1 VDTKTQVT
9 VAKTA
14 GFCFGVKRAVDMVYE
29 RIGMGEKVTTYG
41 PIIHNEAVVEDLASR
56 GVHIANTPEE
66 LEAVPEGT
74 VIIRSHGAPKA
85 IYDLLN
91 EKHLNIVDATC
102 PFVKKIHNIVHEQ
115 CEAGMSVLIIGDPA
129 HPEVQGIKGWGDDKT
144 IAADNL
150 EDILAAFPD
159 KDKPIAVV
167 AQTTFNLV
175 KFQEIV
181 AELGALGYHL
191 KSFNTIC
198 NATVERQEE
207 TAELASVSD
216 MMVVIGSPHSS
227 NTRKLY
233 EISKQRCDRTFFV
246 SSADELKG
254 REFPQVGRIGITA
267 GASAPDNIIAEVS
280 NYVRSKF

>member
-1 VDTKTQVT
+1 MEIR

-29 RIGMGEKVTTYG
+29 QIAQGESVTTYG
-41 PIIHNEAVVEDLASR
+41 PIIHNEAVVADLAAR
-56 GVHIANTPEE
+56 GVRIADTREE
-66 LEAVPEGT
+66 LEELTCGSV
-74 VIIRSHGAPKA
+74 VIRSHGAPKA
-85 IYDLLN
+85 VYDLLAA
-91 EKHLNIVDATC
+91 KGLNVVDATC
-102 PFVKKIHNIVHEQ
+102 PFVKKIHRIVREQ
-115 CEAGMSVLIIGDPA
+115 CDAGMRVLIIGDPA
-129 HPEVQGIKGWGDDKT
+129 HPEVQGIRGWGDADT
-144 IAADNL
+144 VAADNID
-150 EDILAAFPD
+150 DIVRALPY
-159 KDKPIAVV
+159 KDKPAAVV
-167 AQTTFNLV
+167 AQTTFNLL

-181 AELGALGYHL
+181 AEMRSMGYDL

-198 NATVERQEE
+198 SATRERQQE

-216 MMVVIGSPHSS
+216 MMVVIGSPNSS

-233 EISKQRCDRTFFV
+233 DISKQRCDRTFFV

-254 REFPQVGRIGITA
+254 REFPQAEKIGITA

>member
-1 VDTKTQVT
+1 MEVT

-29 RIGMGEKVTTYG
+29 QIGKGGMVTTYG
-41 PIIHNEAVVEDLASR
+41 PIIHNEVVVDDLASK
-56 GVHIANTPEE
+56 GVHVANTPEE
-66 LEAVPEGT
+66 LEALTEGT
-74 VIIRSHGAPKA
+74 VVIRSHGAPKR

-91 EKHLNIVDATC
+91 GKNLTIVDATC

-115 CEAGMSVLIIGDPA
+115 CEAGMRVLIIGDPA
-129 HPEVQGIKGWGDDKT
+129 HPEVQGIKGWGDSGT
-144 IAADNL
+144 TAADNL

-159 KDKPIAVV
+159 KDTPIAVV

>member
-1 VDTKTQVT
+1 MEIR

-29 RIGMGEKVTTYG
+29 QIAQGESVTTYG
-41 PIIHNEAVVEDLASR
+41 PIIHNEAVVADLAAR
-56 GVHIANTPEE
+56 GVRIADTREE
-66 LEAVPEGT
+66 LENLTGGSV
-74 VIIRSHGAPKA
+74 VIRSHGAPKA
-85 IYDLLN
+85 VYDLLAA
-91 EKHLNIVDATC
+91 KGLNVVDATC
-102 PFVKKIHNIVHEQ
+102 PFVKKIHRIVREQ
-115 CEAGMSVLIIGDPA
+115 CDAGMRVLIIGDPA
-129 HPEVQGIKGWGDDKT
+129 HPEVQGIRGWGDADT
-144 IAADNL
+144 VAADNID
-150 EDILAAFPD
+150 DIVRALPY
-159 KDKPIAVV
+159 KDKPAALV
-167 AQTTFNLV
+167 AQTTFNLL

-181 AELGALGYHL
+181 AEMRSMGYDL

-198 NATVERQEE
+198 SATRERQQE

-216 MMVVIGSPHSS
+216 MMVVIGSPNSS

-233 EISKQRCDRTFFV
+233 DISKQRCDRTFFV

-254 REFPQVGRIGITA
+254 REFPQAEKIGITA

>member
-1 VDTKTQVT
+1 MEIR

-29 RIGMGEKVTTYG
+29 QIVQGESVTTYG
-41 PIIHNEAVVEDLASR
+41 PIIHNEAVVADLAAR
-56 GVHIANTPEE
+56 GVRIADTREE
-66 LEAVPEGT
+66 LENLTGGSV
-74 VIIRSHGAPKA
+74 VIRSHGAPKA
-85 IYDLLN
+85 VYDLLAA
-91 EKHLNIVDATC
+91 KGLNVVDATC
-102 PFVKKIHNIVHEQ
+102 PFVKKIHRIVQEQ
-115 CEAGMSVLIIGDPA
+115 CDAGMRVLIIGDPA
-129 HPEVQGIKGWGDDKT
+129 HPEVQGIRGWGDADT
-144 IAADNL
+144 VAADNID
-150 EDILAAFPD
+150 DIVRALPY
-159 KDKPIAVV
+159 KDKPAAVV
-167 AQTTFNLV
+167 AQTTFNLL

-181 AELGALGYHL
+181 AEMRSMGYDL

-198 NATVERQEE
+198 SATRERQQE

-216 MMVVIGSPHSS
+216 MMVVIGSPNSS

-233 EISKQRCDRTFFV
+233 DISKQRCDRTFFV

-254 REFPQVGRIGITA
+254 REFPQAEKIGITA

>member
-1 VDTKTQVT
+1 MEVT
-9 VAKTA
+9 VARTA
-14 GFCFGVKRAVDMVYE
+14 GFCFGVKRAVDMVYDAID
-29 RIGMGEKVTTYG
+29 RGEHVTTYG
-41 PIIHNEAVVEDLASR
+41 PIIHNETVVDDMASK
-56 GVHIANTPEE
+56 GVHIVNTPEE
-66 LEAVPEGT
+66 LKSVKGGT
-74 VIIRSHGAPKA
+74 IVIRSHGAPKN
-85 IYDLLN
+85 IYDLIKELG
-91 EKHLNIVDATC
+91 LTTLDATC
-102 PFVKKIHNIVHEQ
+102 PFVKKIHAIVREQ
-115 CEAGMSVLIIGDPA
+115 SQAGMKVLIIGDPA
-129 HPEVQGIKGWGDDKT
+129 HPEVQGIRGWGDENT
-144 IAADNL
+144 VAADNI
-150 EDILAAFPD
+150 EDIVRAFPD
-159 KDKPIAVV
+159 KDTPIAVV
-167 AQTTFNLV
+167 AQTTFNRL

-181 AELGALGYHL
+181 AELRSLGYDL

-198 NATVERQEE
+198 SATVERQEE

-246 SSADELKG
+246 STADELKG

>member
-1 VDTKTQVT
+1 MEIR

-29 RIGMGEKVTTYG
+29 QIAQGESVTTYG
-41 PIIHNEAVVEDLASR
+41 PIIHNEAVVADLAAR
-56 GVHIANTPEE
+56 GVRIADTREE
-66 LEAVPEGT
+66 LENLTGGSV
-74 VIIRSHGAPKA
+74 VIRSHGAPKA
-85 IYDLLN
+85 VYDLLAA
-91 EKHLNIVDATC
+91 KGLNVVDATC
-102 PFVKKIHNIVHEQ
+102 PFVKKIHCIVREQ
-115 CEAGMSVLIIGDPA
+115 CDAGMRVLIIGDPA
-129 HPEVQGIKGWGDDKT
+129 HPEVQGIRGWGDADT
-144 IAADNL
+144 VAADNID
-150 EDILAAFPD
+150 DIVRALPY
-159 KDKPIAVV
+159 KDKPAAVV
-167 AQTTFNLV
+167 AQTTFNLL

-181 AELGALGYHL
+181 AEMRSMGYDL

-198 NATVERQEE
+198 SATRERQQE

-216 MMVVIGSPHSS
+216 MMVVIGSPNSS

-233 EISKQRCDRTFFV
+233 DISKQRCDRTFFV

-254 REFPQVGRIGITA
+254 REFPQAEKIGITA